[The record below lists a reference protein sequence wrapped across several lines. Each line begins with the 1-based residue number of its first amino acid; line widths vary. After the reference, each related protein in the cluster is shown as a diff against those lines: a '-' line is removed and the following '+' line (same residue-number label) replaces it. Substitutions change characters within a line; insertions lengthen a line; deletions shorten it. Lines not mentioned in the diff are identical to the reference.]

1 MDPNRPAIRRLIG
14 LLCVLGALRIVAFA
28 AAYPFFDYIDEALHL
43 DTVLDFAR
51 QGLPGRGDDRFHI
64 DDARVIARYSVARDP
79 MPPAEREAAIETE
92 AQRLIQ
98 YRNAETFAPP
108 VYYALAA
115 GWYRVGQA
123 VGLRGTAL
131 LYWLRFFAA
140 LIMDKTVRCGRKSFS
155 SSPSPR

>member
-1 MDPNRPAIRRLIG
+1 MDPNRPAIRRLIW

-51 QGLPGRGDDRFHI
+51 EGLPGRWVDRFQI
-64 DDARVIARYSVARDP
+64 DDARIIARYSVARDP
-79 MPPAEREAAIETE
+79 MPPNQREAAIETE

-108 VYYALAA
+108 VYYAL
-115 GWYRVGQA
+115 
-123 VGLRGTAL
+123 
-131 LYWLRFFAA
+131 
-140 LIMDKTVRCGRKSFS
+140 
-155 SSPSPR
+155 